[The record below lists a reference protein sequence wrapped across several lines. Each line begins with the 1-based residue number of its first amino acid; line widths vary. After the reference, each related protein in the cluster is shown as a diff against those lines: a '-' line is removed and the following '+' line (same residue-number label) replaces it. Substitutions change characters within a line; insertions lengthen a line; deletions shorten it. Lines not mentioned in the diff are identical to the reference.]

1 MKPARRW
8 RPTWLSTL
16 AGAALLAAL
25 APRVTGALFAATP
38 AGASARS
45 AATSATTSASDSAST
60 RRRAASPAAAR
71 AGATAAAA
79 SDTPRSALAALDTSL
94 VAQRTA
100 GAGRPPDAFA
110 AHSWFVAPPP
120 APPAPVVFQPP
131 PEPPPPQAPP
141 LPFKYLGRLQES
153 AERTVWYLLQ
163 GERLVVAASGES
175 VDNTYRIDGAEA
187 GQLRLTYLPLGQQQS
202 LTIGVSP

>member
-1 MKPARRW
+1 MKSARRW

-25 APRVTGALFAATP
+25 VPRVTGALFAAAP
-38 AGASARS
+38 AGASATP
-45 AATSATTSASDSAST
+45 AAV
-60 RRRAASPAAAR
+60 AAIPAAAR
-71 AGATAAAA
+71 ASASATAAA
-79 SDTPRSALAALDTSL
+79 SDTPRSALAALDTTR
-94 VAQRTA
+94 VARRTA

-120 APPAPVVFQPP
+120 APPAPVVWQPP

-175 VDNTYRIDGAEA
+175 VDDTYRIDGAEA